1 MSCLNKG
8 AVTLLLIVT
17 GLFVWSFQAAA
28 QHPDTQEAVKKFV
41 QEFYDWYNA
50 VSHSNNNKLS
60 PDQRAIRERARI
72 FDAGLIK
79 ALNEDY
85 QESSKHPE
93 EVVGLDWDPFLCSQD
108 LDDRYEAGAVKSHG
122 QNYFVE
128 VYGIYKGKKNREP
141 NVIAEVARNR
151 GHLIFVNFRSPH
163 GGDLLSDL
171 KKLKESREKNR
182 YQH

>member
-1 MSCLNKG
+1 MSSFKKG
-8 AVTLLLIVT
+8 ALTLLLIFM

-28 QHPDTQEAVKKFV
+28 QPTDSKGSVKKFV

-50 VSHSNNNKLS
+50 VSHMNNNKLS

-108 LDDRYEAGAVKSHG
+108 LDDRYEAGDVKSHG
-122 QNYFVE
+122 QNYLVE

-141 NVIAEVARNR
+141 NVIAELARNK
-151 GHLIFVNFRSPH
+151 GHLIFVNFHSPH
-163 GGDLLSDL
+163 GGDLLGDL
-171 KKLKESREKNR
+171 KKLKEGRKKNR
-182 YQH
+182 